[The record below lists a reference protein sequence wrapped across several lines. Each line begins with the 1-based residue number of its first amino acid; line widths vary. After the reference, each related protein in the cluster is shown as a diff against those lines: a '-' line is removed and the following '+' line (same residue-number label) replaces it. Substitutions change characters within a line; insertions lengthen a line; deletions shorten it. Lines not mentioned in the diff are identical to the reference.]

1 MTTRMYRGDARGQCL
16 PTIRRARLRWP
27 FYLGRM
33 RQETE
38 PSQAAVE
45 AAVEETLKGW
55 AAELYNG
62 QKFWWMY
69 WDRLIQ
75 DTLTALRTGEAVGID
90 DYGEG
95 DVRPQWGA
103 EQTLAVGTKESC
115 PT

>member
-1 MTTRMYRGDARGQCL
+1 MYRRDAQSEGL
-16 PTIRRARLRWP
+16 LTIHRVRLRWP

-38 PSQAAVE
+38 PSRAAAE

-55 AAELYNG
+55 AAELYTG
-62 QKFWWMY
+62 QKFWWMD
-69 WDRLIQ
+69 WDRLIL
-75 DTLTALRTGEAVGID
+75 DVLTALRTGEPVGID

-95 DVRPQWGA
+95 DVRPEWA
-103 EQTLAVGTKESC
+103 AVQPLVVEPQENR

>member
-1 MTTRMYRGDARGQCL
+1 MYRRDAQSEGL
-16 PTIRRARLRWP
+16 LTIHRVRLRWP

-38 PSQAAVE
+38 PSRAAAE
-45 AAVEETLKGW
+45 AAVEETLKAW
-55 AAELYNG
+55 AAELYTG
-62 QKFWWMY
+62 RKFWWMD

-95 DVRPQWGA
+95 DVRPEWGA
-103 EQTLAVGTKESC
+103 VQPLVVEPQESC